1 MTRKLGADIL
11 DELYEVILDRKATM
25 PEASYVAKLLNGGW
39 REIGKKVIEEAG
51 ETVIAASEDDPQRL
65 TEEAADLIFHTLV
78 LLANANTDPA
88 LVWKELID
96 RRH

>member
-1 MTRKLGADIL
+1 MTRKLGADIH
-11 DELYEVILDRKATM
+11 DELYEVILDRKTTM
-25 PEASYVAKLLNGGW
+25 PEASYVAKLFDKGW

-51 ETVIAASEDDPQRL
+51 ETIIAASENDPQRL
-65 TEEAADLIFHTLV
+65 AEEAADLIFHTLV

-88 LVWKELID
+88 LVWKELAD

>member
-1 MTRKLGADIL
+1 MTRKFGADIL
-11 DELYEVILDRKATM
+11 DELYEVILDRKTTM
-25 PEASYVAKLLNGGW
+25 PEASYVAKLFDKGW

-51 ETVIAASEDDPQRL
+51 ETIIAASENDPQRL
-65 TEEAADLIFHTLV
+65 AEEAADLIFHTLV

-88 LVWKELID
+88 LVWKELAD